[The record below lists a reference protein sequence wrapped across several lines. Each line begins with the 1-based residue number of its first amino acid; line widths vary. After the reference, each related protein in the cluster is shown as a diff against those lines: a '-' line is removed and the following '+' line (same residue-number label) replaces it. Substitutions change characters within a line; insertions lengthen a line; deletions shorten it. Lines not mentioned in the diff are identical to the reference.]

1 MNPAIRVSQD
11 VKLKIDLVEHRSRPD
26 VGETTSPS
34 MQANSLLV
42 ELEIRTGESANRID
56 PS

>member
-42 ELEIRTGESANRID
+42 ELEIRTGESVNRID